1 MKFISAGFVLL
12 AGRGV
17 EATWAPEFSVQEL
30 NKVEGALRT
39 IAEKSNLAP
48 TQLASSKHVIADVD
62 MVVAEL
68 TAKNSTLS
76 QDVKAQKLAGAVKEL
91 MGLKSEWQ
99 AMAAA
104 ASKPKQTP
112 DKLKE
117 MQKELQEK
125 KAELA
130 KDNQMLKLVNLEK
143 ELDEKKLQL
152 QHLIAQKQK
161 KTVTDK
167 AEAEDQKM
175 RSQMIAKLVKMASS
189 LKTKAEDKSKSTE
202 LQTILAGLTQRSDTV
217 KASLAKL
224 EADEKTSVSELDKVL
239 KQQKEK
245 LKNDALVKAEMTL
258 GSLRKDEERKFRKAR
273 AVKQAEMKEID
284 EAIKDINSG
293 DVAAL
298 QKTMKKMNHELKAS
312 NARAGNFL
320 H

>member
-1 MKFISAGFVLL
+1 VASH
-12 AGRGV
+12 GRCC
-17 EATWAPEFSVQEL
+17 F
-30 NKVEGALRT
+30 
-39 IAEKSNLAP
+39 
-48 TQLASSKHVIADVD
+48 
-62 MVVAEL
+62 
-68 TAKNSTLS
+68 
-76 QDVKAQKLAGAVKEL
+76 
-91 MGLKSEWQ
+91 
-99 AMAAA
+99 
-104 ASKPKQTP
+104 KPKQAP
-112 DKLKE
+112 EKLKE
-117 MQKELQEK
+117 LQKELQEK

-143 ELDEKKLQL
+143 ELDEKKLEL
-152 QHLIAQKQK
+152 QHLISQKQK

-189 LKTKAEDKSKSTE
+189 LKTKAEDKSKSSE

-224 EADEKTSVSELDKVL
+224 EADEKKSVS
-239 KQQKEK
+239 
-245 LKNDALVKAEMTL
+245 KAE
-258 GSLRKDEERKFRKAR
+258 ERRFRKAR

-293 DVAAL
+293 DVEAL